1 MSGADNASYT
11 IRHLTQA
18 TQQQTVSPNDSVI
31 LWESNGFAIYTL
43 PLAAQFPGRMLSFI
57 QVNGASGSIQIF
69 AAGANTADG
78 TTLSWNVGGAQAGRM
93 TIVSDGVNGWWS
105 TNSVNVT
112 RV

>member
-1 MSGADNASYT
+1 MSGADDTSYT
-11 IRHLTQA
+11 LRRLVQA
-18 TQQQTVSPNDSVI
+18 TQQQVVSSSDSII

-43 PLAAQFPGRMLSFI
+43 PLAAQWPGRILSFV

-69 AAGANTADG
+69 AGGANTADG

-105 TNSVNVT
+105 TSTANVT